1 MMMATTTAAKAATLF
16 YEAAL
21 LCARVKVTWPRS
33 RAERLA
39 SPSRRA
45 QSWLGPAVSYRR
57 RAAHWR
63 WNWAGCAAPSEA
75 MTKQTSEA
83 KRPSHYVLRMACER
97 RTCGVHDR
105 VQGQRGALAP
115 RAPRTRETSHLFNLF
130 CKDPREGK
138 GSSKIR

>member
-1 MMMATTTAAKAATLF
+1 MMATTTAAKAATLF

-21 LCARVKVTWPRS
+21 LCARVKVTWPRP

-39 SPSRRA
+39 SPSRRRRA
-45 QSWLGPAVSYRR
+45 WLGPAVSYRR

-63 WNWAGCAAPSEA
+63 WTPGWLRGPVGSDA
-75 MTKQTSEA
+75 KQTSEA

-105 VQGQRGALAP
+105 VLGQRGALAP
-115 RAPRTRETSHLFNLF
+115 RVPWTRKPLTYLSVLMCFRYQCGN
-130 CKDPREGK
+130 
-138 GSSKIR
+138 I